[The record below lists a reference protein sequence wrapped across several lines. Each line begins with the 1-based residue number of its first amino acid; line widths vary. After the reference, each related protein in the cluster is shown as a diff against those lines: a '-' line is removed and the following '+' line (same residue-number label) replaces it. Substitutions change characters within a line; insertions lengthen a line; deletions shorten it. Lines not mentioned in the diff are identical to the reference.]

1 MFAEELMG
9 VAWVREGGYYN
20 ATIANRVW
28 NSFRTAS
35 KFHLIARLVRLLV
48 WNWNSAIDTG
58 FSFGCDEGDEGEIF
72 RVVEFSHLSCVRVH
86 VYS

>member
-1 MFAEELMG
+1 MG

-28 NSFRTAS
+28 NSFRMAS
-35 KFHLIARLVRLLV
+35 KFHRIARFVRLLV

-58 FSFGCDEGDEGEIF
+58 FSFGCDEGDEGDEGEIF

>member
-1 MFAEELMG
+1 M
-9 VAWVREGGYYN
+9 
-20 ATIANRVW
+20 
-28 NSFRTAS
+28 
-35 KFHLIARLVRLLV
+35 RLLV

-58 FSFGCDEGDEGEIF
+58 FLFGCDEGDEGDEGDRGEIL

>member
-1 MFAEELMG
+1 M
-9 VAWVREGGYYN
+9 
-20 ATIANRVW
+20 
-28 NSFRTAS
+28 AS
-35 KFHLIARLVRLLV
+35 KFHRIARLVRLLV

-58 FSFGCDEGDEGEIF
+58 FSFGCDEGDEGDIL

>member
-1 MFAEELMG
+1 M
-9 VAWVREGGYYN
+9 
-20 ATIANRVW
+20 
-28 NSFRTAS
+28 AS

-58 FSFGCDEGDEGEIF
+58 FLFGCDEGDEGDEGDRGEIL